1 MIDVE
6 LIAVLGAF
14 GSFAVLAVAPF
25 IVVYAVAFI
34 ALTPVIGILLW
45 FTLKTMRAL
54 MPRRSATIRAAPPE
68 LQRPISRADRE

>member
-14 GSFAVLAVAPF
+14 GSFAVLSVAPF

-34 ALTPVIGILLW
+34 ALTPIIGILLW
-45 FTLKTMRAL
+45 FTLKSMGAL
-54 MPRRSATIRAAPPE
+54 MPRRSAAIIAVRPE
-68 LQRPISRADRE
+68 LQQPLARADRE